1 MPSLDDLRNELA
13 ALDAE
18 LIELV
23 ARRRDLV
30 REAGRLKEAEGRAV
44 RDFDQERRVIERA
57 RAKAETLGLST
68 SLSDTLM
75 KLLIGDAL
83 TAQEKQ
89 RVSRSGAGSGKS
101 VLVIGGGGRMG
112 RWFAQFL
119 ASQDYRVVIA
129 DPAQAIEGLECHADW
144 RNLELDHDVIVVAT
158 PLRVAAKVMMDL
170 AARRPK
176 GLVFDIGSLKGPLK
190 RSLQALIEAGVKV
203 TSIHPMFGPD
213 TDLLSG
219 RHVIVV
225 DVGDPRATDEA
236 RALFASTMVEMV
248 PMSLEDH
255 DRLIATILGLSHA
268 TNIAF
273 FAALSA
279 SGEPA
284 ARLAGMSST
293 TFEQQLSVAEKV
305 SSENP
310 SLYFEIQR
318 LNPYGAEVLDRL
330 QAVVAHLADTV
341 RRGDETAF
349 AEMMRAGNEYL
360 RSVRGRGE

>member
-1 MPSLDDLRNELA
+1 
-13 ALDAE
+13 
-18 LIELV
+18 
-23 ARRRDLV
+23 
-30 REAGRLKEAEGRAV
+30 
-44 RDFDQERRVIERA
+44 
-57 RAKAETLGLST
+57 
-68 SLSDTLM
+68 
-75 KLLIGDAL
+75 
-83 TAQEKQ
+83 
-89 RVSRSGAGSGKS
+89 
-101 VLVIGGGGRMG
+101 MG

-129 DPAQAIEGLECHADW
+129 DPEHGIEGLECHSDW
-144 RNLELDHDVIVVAT
+144 RDLELNQDIIVVAT
-158 PLRVAAKVMMDL
+158 PLRAAAKVMTDL

-190 RSLQALIEAGVKV
+190 ISLQALVEARVRV

-219 RHVIVV
+219 RHVILV
-225 DVGDPRATDEA
+225 DVGDSSAANEA
-236 RALFASTMVEMV
+236 RALFSSTMVEMV

-284 ARLAGMSST
+284 SRLAGMSST

-318 LNPYGAEVLDRL
+318 LNPYGGEVLDRL
-330 QAVVAHLADTV
+330 QAVVADLIETV
-341 RRGDETAF
+341 RRGDEEAF
-349 AEMMRAGNEYL
+349 AEMMREGNEYL
-360 RSVRGRGE
+360 RSVRRGGE